1 MHPKTNTQEKATALP
16 WLFLDLSAILG
27 YTVTKGGDVMKPQL
41 KDPRLQKWYR
51 LALYLFWGIL
61 IFYVLSILAITVI
74 STVSGSMLS
83 SPIWGLFA
91 LIGTLPVVFPLI
103 STFLFLRA
111 LLALKTSTLSP
122 CHYRLGL
129 VITVVGYGLA
139 WLTAIFTLLWLLGAY
154 PMMFAAIASFLLL
167 LILPLVRYVL
177 QKYL

>member
-1 MHPKTNTQEKATALP
+1 
-16 WLFLDLSAILG
+16 
-27 YTVTKGGDVMKPQL
+27 MKPQL

-51 LALYLFWGIL
+51 LALYLFWSIMIL
-61 IFYVLSILAITVI
+61 YILSLLLVTVI

-111 LLALKTSTLSP
+111 LLAIKTNALSP
-122 CHYRLGL
+122 CHYRLRL
-129 VITVVGYGLA
+129 IIAVVGYELA

-154 PMMFAAIASFLLL
+154 AMMFAAIASFLLL
-167 LILPLVRYVL
+167 LLLPLVRYVL
-177 QKYL
+177 QKRL

>member
-1 MHPKTNTQEKATALP
+1 
-16 WLFLDLSAILG
+16 
-27 YTVTKGGDVMKPQL
+27 MKPQF

-61 IFYVLSILAITVI
+61 IFYVLSILAITII

-91 LIGTLPVVFPLI
+91 LIGTLPVVFPLVA
-103 STFLFLRA
+103 TFLFLRQ
-111 LLALKTSTLSP
+111 LLAIKTNDLS
-122 CHYRLGL
+122 HSRRRFEM
-129 VITVVGYGLA
+129 TFAVVGYALA

-177 QKYL
+177 QKRR